1 MEHFIST
8 WGYLA
13 IAVLTIA
20 EAACVPFPSEVTIGV
35 AGYLAS
41 QGRLELPL
49 VVLLATAG
57 ETVGAYVGY
66 GIGRFGGRPAVD
78 RFGRYVLLSHRD
90 LDRAQSWFE
99 RHGESSVFV
108 GRMLP
113 VVRTFISIP
122 AGLADMPLLRFGAMT
137 FVGSLVF
144 MTALGTAAYE
154 LGSRWAELTHGFSIA
169 GYALAAVV
177 VLAIAGVISVR
188 YRDVRAE
195 RRAAPSE

>member
-1 MEHFIST
+1 VEHFIST

-20 EAACVPFPSEVTIGV
+20 EAACIPFPSEVTIGV

-49 VVLLATAG
+49 VIALATAG

-78 RFGRYVLLSHRD
+78 RFGRYVLVTHRD

-99 RHGESSVFV
+99 HHGESSVFV
-108 GRMLP
+108 GRILP
-113 VVRTFISIP
+113 FVRTFVSIP
-122 AGLADMPLLRFGAMT
+122 AGLADMPLLRFGGMT
-137 FVGSLVF
+137 LLGSLVF

-154 LGSRWAELTHGFSIA
+154 LGSRWAEMTHGFSIA
-169 GYALAAVV
+169 GYVLVAVAVV
-177 VLAIAGVISVR
+177 AVAGAITVR
-188 YRDVRAE
+188 YRGVRAE
-195 RRAAPSE
+195 RRGAPSE